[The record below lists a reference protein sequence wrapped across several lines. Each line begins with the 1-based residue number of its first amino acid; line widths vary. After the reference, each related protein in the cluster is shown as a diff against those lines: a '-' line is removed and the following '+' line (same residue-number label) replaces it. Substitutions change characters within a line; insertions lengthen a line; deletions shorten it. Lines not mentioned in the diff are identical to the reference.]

1 MKIRTM
7 NKALLV
13 TLLTVL
19 TAAVTTAQAQCSK
32 GDETSTRTYSLYKE
46 YFKQGNI
53 ERALPYWRE
62 IFHKAPG
69 LYKGAFIDGVDIV
82 TTLIQDAQ
90 DPALKEKYVDTL
102 MMVYDKRIECW
113 GDKGYVL
120 TRKAID
126 LAKYRPQEYPKVKSI
141 LEEAIATDK
150 QDAKYYAL
158 TTYFKILLNLKDE
171 PGGVSGDYIR
181 EKYPMLIA
189 YCDANINAGVEEA
202 ENFAEA
208 RAELEYLFKEYVLP
222 KRFAPTSEW
231 NTTLTTN
238 QKLDSLAKWMNEDPS
253 RDNLDQLYAAVRKE
267 AALRDSTVRY
277 LIEDKLLTLDPSAD
291 KANNVG
297 AWHYGNKEFEAAI
310 PYFIKAVAL
319 AEAGKEKARFA
330 MSLADTY
337 RMLDQFPE
345 SRDAALMALGE
356 DSTSGKPYYMIGVL
370 YMSSGKL
377 CGPGTGFDSQRVLW
391 PAFDYLEKAK
401 AVDPSF
407 TETIDDLLKEYKKY
421 LPDRAAIAQ
430 KGLKVGGNYFVP
442 CWIQEESIV
451 RSKD

>member
-1 MKIRTM
+1 M

-19 TAAVTTAQAQCSK
+19 TASAFRAEAQCSK

-62 IFHKAPG
+62 IFNNAPG
-69 LYKGAFIDGVDIV
+69 LYKGAFIDGVDIM
-82 TTLIQDAQ
+82 TNLIYDTQDKV
-90 DPALKEKYVDTL
+90 LKEAYVDTL
-102 MMVYDKRIECW
+102 MLVYDKRIQCW

-126 LAKYRPQEYPKVKSI
+126 LAKYRPQQYPKVKAI
-141 LEEAIATDK
+141 LEEAIATD
-150 QDAKYYAL
+150 QVNAKYYAL

-171 PGGVSGDYIR
+171 PGGVTADYIR
-181 EKYPMLIA
+181 EKYPVLIG
-189 YCDANINAGVEEA
+189 YCDANMKAGGEDA

-222 KRFAPTSEW
+222 KRFAPGSDW
-231 NTTLTTN
+231 NTILTTT
-238 QKLDSLAKWMNEDPS
+238 QKIDSLTKWMNQEPT
-253 RDNLDQLYAAVRKE
+253 RDNLDQLYGAVKKE
-267 AALRDSTVRY
+267 AALRDSSIRY
-277 LIEDKLLTLDPSAD
+277 IIEDKLLALDPSAD

-297 AWHYGNKEFEAAI
+297 AWYYGKKDFEAAA
-310 PYFIKAVAL
+310 PYFRKAVDL
-319 AEAGKEKARFA
+319 AEDKKDKAKFS

-337 RMLDQFPE
+337 RMMDRFPE
-345 SRDAALMALGE
+345 AREAARFAIAQ
-356 DSTSGKPYYMIGVL
+356 DSSSGKPYYMIGVL
-370 YMSSGKL
+370 YLSSGKL

-401 AVDPSF
+401 AVDASF
-407 TETIDDLLKEYKKY
+407 VETIDELLKEYKKY
-421 LPDRAAIAQ
+421 LPDRNAIAQ
-430 KGLKVGGNYFVP
+430 KGLKVGGTYFVP
-442 CWIQEESIV
+442 CWIQEDATI